1 MTDIHPLPDGT
12 LRLRVPFVF
21 RRVGDR
27 RRIVRP
33 GEERTFEERTVLSAI
48 GRAMAWAEKLE
59 RGDFASVSDLAR
71 AERLDPA
78 YATRILRLA
87 YLSPDI
93 LRAVAAGTLPGG
105 TSLARLESAAAI
117 PLWSEQHAR
126 LGLP

>member
-1 MTDIHPLPDGT
+1 MTELHPLPDGT

-27 RRIVRP
+27 RRIIKP
-33 GEERTFEERTVLSAI
+33 DEGRTAEERTVLAAV

-78 YATRILRLA
+78 YATRLLRLA
-87 YLSPDI
+87 YLSPDV

-105 TSLARLESAAAI
+105 TSLARLEKAAAV
-117 PLWSEQHAR
+117 PLWSEQHAL
-126 LGLP
+126 LGLA

>member
-1 MTDIHPLPDGT
+1 MTGLVPLPDGT

-27 RRIVRP
+27 KRIVRP
-33 GEERTFEERTVLSAI
+33 GQSRTFEERTVLAAI

-59 RGDFASVSDLAR
+59 RGDYASVSDLAR
-71 AERLDPA
+71 EERLDSA
-78 YATRILRLA
+78 YVIRILRLA

-105 TSLARLESAAAI
+105 TSLARLEAAAV
-117 PLWSEQHAR
+117 PFWSEQHAR

>member
-1 MTDIHPLPDGT
+1 MTGLVPLPDGT

-27 RRIVRP
+27 KRIVRP
-33 GEERTFEERTVLSAI
+33 DQSRTFEERTVLAAI

-59 RGDFASVSDLAR
+59 RGDYASVSDLAR
-71 AERLDPA
+71 EERLDSA
-78 YATRILRLA
+78 YVIRILRLA

-105 TSLARLESAAAI
+105 TSLARLEAAAV
-117 PLWSEQHAR
+117 PLGSEQHAR